1 MRRLS
6 LVALLIGIAL
16 VPLAYGVAVKEHD
29 RGVAETRRNV

>member
-16 VPLAYGVAVKEHD
+16 VPLAYGVAAKEHD